1 MAQTLLSDADIGLM
15 DMGSAERRS
24 PSYDMPPGGEPP
36 QPKIAPRG
44 PALTP
49 PGAGVPRGT
58 SPDLTV
64 MGQDMIGSPQK
75 NAITLLSDSQLGLPM
90 QTAPAKPLTA
100 KATAVQGAK
109 NIAAFT
115 DMVLSLPGMFVGVG
129 ADLGARLMGVA
140 GGEERRTQS
149 QAGLRIGGEV
159 GEMFGSPI
167 KKIMHAMGYPEDYSS
182 SDVSSA
188 LETVNS
194 WIGKG
199 GDWIEKNTGG
209 NLLKEDVQSLANTL
223 MTVAPVPGV
232 KAFRAGAARV
242 GEMLP
247 GKGKGKP
254 APTEVDAVLAGFERK
269 PGMTP
274 EEVAAAA
281 REKVTEKQQTD
292 AGVNAEARANDI
304 VQGIRRDKRGQ
315 PIRDAEGNI
324 IYREYPQ
331 AQIDAIRKRNPL
343 IGEKLDAIM
352 AERQAK
358 TEAFGETLQGEVLAP
373 GAYVPDFVP
382 GRAAPP
388 GGFPD
393 ITPRLPA
400 PETPARLQDLSSR
413 FREEALAREQAQAAA
428 EAAGRQPAGT
438 GQAFDLDPITGKLRP
453 VDQGL
458 KGATPDTLR
467 NLGRD
472 RESAVQKLS
481 EGRAFALTA
490 EEQIAW
496 KKAQSDLS
504 VVEPGVT
511 AMDPKVL
518 AERMQD
524 RQWVA
529 DTLQKLR
536 EKDAGFAEIEAAAR
550 TQAEVIQARKS
561 REQLMDAMET
571 LQESLMRP
579 REGKLD
585 MQGPKTREAQ
595 RMARM
600 RGQTGSVDPKL
611 LGYVALGGGGAALAY
626 TLAEENKILSAI
638 FGGIA
643 GTFGPGLLIKGLPAL
658 DKVAGSLSTRMAK
671 LNRNVADHAR
681 DFERRVL
688 SRSNEYLGKTDT
700 FTKTFTR
707 LDEGTQG
714 KLARALFNGD
724 RTEIANVLRGI
735 GDPQLAASVV
745 EIHKTLE
752 GLGKELSERGRLSGL
767 RQDYFPRIV
776 KDYEGLLDH
785 LGATKRNQLEQVL
798 HDARAKALKQGTD
811 LTALEETKIINQ
823 FLAGRGQAT
832 KPGFTKARVIENVT
846 PDLLPFYANPVE
858 SLHTYLRAATTEAEK
873 ARFFGKHLKTENGR
887 TNLDESIGALVKE
900 ELDSG
905 RMTPEQGT
913 QLREL
918 LQSRF
923 GPGERGMSPG
933 LQATRDVINMGLL
946 GNPIAT
952 LTQVG
957 DISMSMVM
965 NGMRPAIESTVQQL
979 TGTAKFGAKDMG
991 LVHHVAEEF
1000 AGTSRTA
1007 RALDKVFR
1015 GSLFSGVDQFMKS
1028 NYINAAAMRI
1038 QKQLQT
1044 PRGQEAFAARWGNF
1058 FSPEELARVMDDFRN
1073 RRSSDGAYA
1082 VLWSELSNVQPVS
1095 RMEMPQ
1101 LYLEHPNGRLMYM
1114 LKSYTIKQLDL
1125 IRREGFD
1132 QIREGNVGKGTAF
1145 LARYAAVLT
1154 AAGVGISAVKDWLL
1168 GRETDWGPSVQENLL
1183 KSFGWSKYTMD
1194 KIGQQGPAK
1203 ATAEMIAPPYKMF
1216 DDVILQKPQAVRYI
1230 PIVGPLLEAHF
1241 FGGKERAEER
1251 RLKEER
1257 KREGE

>member
-15 DMGSAERRS
+15 DTGTTERRM
-24 PSYDMPPGGEPP
+24 PRYDIPPEGEPP

-44 PALTP
+44 PALAP
-49 PGAGVPRGT
+49 PGTGVPRGLAADV
-58 SPDLTV
+58 SFGGRDV
-64 MGQDMIGSPQK
+64 IGLPPK
-75 NAITLLSDSQLGLPM
+75 NPITLLSDDDLDFIHMKSD
-90 QTAPAKPLTA
+90 KPKDSALV
-100 KATAVQGAK
+100 KGGK
-109 NIAAFT
+109 NIAAFA
-115 DMVLSLPGMFVGVG
+115 DMVLSIPGMFVG
-129 ADLGARLMGVA
+129 LGGD
-140 GGEERRTQS
+140 
-149 QAGLRIGGEV
+149 IGGRLTSLAAGESQREVSRSGAKYGAAV
-159 GEMFGSPI
+159 GEMFSYPI
-167 KKIMHAMGYPEDYSS
+167 KKIMHAMGYKEDYSS
-182 SDVSSA
+182 SDVSAA

-209 NLLKEDVQSLANTL
+209 NLLKEDVQSIANTL

-232 KAFRAGAARV
+232 KALREGAARA

-254 APTEVDAVLAGFERK
+254 TSTEVDAALVGFERK

-274 EEVAAAA
+274 EESAAAA
-281 REKVTEKQQTD
+281 REKVQEKQRAD
-292 AGVNAEARANDI
+292 AEMNAEAKANDI
-304 VQGIRRDKRGQ
+304 VQGIRRDRNGQ
-315 PIRDAEGNI
+315 PIRDAEGDI

-343 IGEKLDAIM
+343 VGEKLDAIM
-352 AERQAK
+352 AERAAK
-358 TEAFGETLQGEVLAP
+358 REGFGETVQGEVIPA
-373 GAYVPDFVP
+373 GQYVPDFVP
-382 GRAAPP
+382 GMAEPP
-388 GGFPD
+388 GGFRD

-400 PETPARLQDLSSR
+400 PEPQARLQDLSSR

-428 EAAGRQPAGT
+428 EAAGRQPTGG
-438 GQAFDLDPITGKLRP
+438 GQAFDLDPITGRLRP

-481 EGRAFALTA
+481 EGRAFALTV

-496 KKAQSDLS
+496 KKAQADLS
-504 VVEPGVT
+504 VVEPSVA

-518 AERMQD
+518 AERMRD

-529 DTLQKLR
+529 DTIQKLR

-550 TQAEVIQARKS
+550 TQAEVLQARKA

-571 LQESLMRP
+571 LQETLMRP

-611 LGYVALGGGGAALAY
+611 LGYVALGGGGAMLAY

-638 FGGIA
+638 YGGLA
-643 GTFGPGLLIKGLPAL
+643 GTLGPGILVRGLPAL
-658 DKVAGSLSTRMAK
+658 DKVAGALSTRMAK

-688 SRSNEYLGKTDT
+688 TRSNEYLGKTDT

-714 KLARALFNGD
+714 KLAQTLFNGD
-724 RTEIANVLRGI
+724 RTGIANVLRGI
-735 GDPQLAASVV
+735 GDPQLASSVV

-785 LGATKRNQLEQVL
+785 LGAARRTQLERVL
-798 HDARAKALKQGTD
+798 HDARVKALEKGNN

-823 FLAGRGQAT
+823 FLAGRGEAP

-858 SLHTYLRAATTEAEK
+858 SLHTYLRAATAEVEK

-887 TNLDESIGALVKE
+887 TNLNDSIGALVKE
-900 ELDSG
+900 ELESG

-923 GPGERGMSPG
+923 GPGERSMSPG
-933 LQATRDVINMGLL
+933 LQAARDVINMGLL
-946 GNPIAT
+946 GNPVAT

-957 DISMSMVM
+957 DLSMSMLM
-965 NGMRPAIESTVQQL
+965 NGLRPTLETTVQQL
-979 TGTAKFGAKDMG
+979 RGNVPIRAKEMG

-1015 GSLFSGVDQFMKS
+1015 GSLFSGVDRFMKE
-1028 NYINAAAMRI
+1028 NYINSAALRI
-1038 QKQLQT
+1038 QRQLGT
-1044 PRGQEAFAARWGNF
+1044 PKGQEAFAARWGNF
-1058 FSPEELARVMDDFRN
+1058 FTPEELARVMDDFKT
-1073 RRSSDGAYA
+1073 RRPSEGVQS
-1082 VLWSELSNVQPVS
+1082 VLWSELSDVQPVS

-1101 LYLEHPNGRLMYM
+1101 AYNAHPNGRILYM
-1114 LKSYTIKQLDL
+1114 LKSYTIKQLDIQRRMAFDE
-1125 IRREGFD
+1125 IRA
-1132 QIREGNVGKGTAF
+1132 GNVGKGLGF
-1145 LARYAAVLT
+1145 LAKYVGVLT
-1154 AAGVGISAVKDWLL
+1154 AAGVGISAVKDWIL
-1168 GRETDWGPSVQENLL
+1168 GRDTDWGPAVQENIL
-1183 KSFGWSKYTMD
+1183 KSMGWSKYTLD
-1194 KIGQQGPAK
+1194 KAGQQGPLK
-1203 ATAEMIAPPYKMF
+1203 ATAEMVAPPYKMF
-1216 DDVILQKPQAVRYI
+1216 DDIIMQKPQATRYI
-1230 PIVGPLLEAHF
+1230 PIVGPIVEAHF
-1241 FGGKERAEER
+1241 FGGKERVEER
-1251 RLKEER
+1251 RAREER
-1257 KREGE
+1257 KRERE